1 MAEILDRPVV
11 LAATAEDFPL
21 TKADKLDLIEI
32 KDFIAGNDRAFLG
45 LYARYE
51 APLLAYCHKMCN
63 NSRFSEDSFQET
75 WLRIFELRK
84 RSVEIGRFSSVLFR
98 TARNI
103 CLNRMRRESVRS
115 GHNLPIEESLMSVQ
129 PKSEMEQEELR
140 ELITKALGKLPIV
153 EREVFVLR
161 EYSGYDYAE
170 IAVIL
175 GRTPTSIKTLAFRA
189 RTRLRKL
196 VSGWLGLQE
205 EKDEQDIRYMFAQK
219 IERDQNEH

>member
-1 MAEILDRPVV
+1 MAEILDIPVV
-11 LAATAEDFPL
+11 LEARRAEAEAIPL
-21 TKADKLDLIEI
+21 TEADKLDLIEI

-51 APLLAYCHKMCN
+51 APLLVYCRKMCN
-63 NSRFSEDSFQET
+63 NSRFAEDSFQEA
-75 WLRIFELRK
+75 WMRIFELRQRK
-84 RSVEIGRFSSVLFR
+84 VEIGRFSSILYR

-103 CLNRMRRESVRS
+103 CLNRMRRENVRS
-115 GHNLPIEESLMSVQ
+115 GHNLPIEESLMGIQ
-129 PKSEMEQEELR
+129 PAMEMEQEELR
-140 ELITKALGKLPIV
+140 ALITSALGKLPIA
-153 EREVFVLR
+153 EREVFVLH

-175 GRTPTSIKTLAFRA
+175 GRSMASIKTLAFRA

-205 EKDEQDIRYMFAQK
+205 EKDEQDIRYMFAKK
-219 IERDQNEH
+219 ID